1 MITNQKAIFHKQTEM
16 KLLTIFI
23 LSFIAFALSGTP
35 IQCASSMNALEV
47 PDLEVDLLSSNCPVE
62 STCEFT
68 CTNPKCGGKKVYF
81 DLKSLP
87 QNQWNTAVVQNA
99 WKASCSAVSLST
111 WTENVVKQEFDKLP
125 YSQKK
130 HVDFYTSPQIKAL
143 QSYFSNFVKQYVEI
157 CKGGESL
164 KVNKLNAVT
173 KEFTDKYGIIYSG
186 DTDYI
191 RILAVDAYAQFL
203 RNYVDKKFEFCS
215 CQAFYNQL
223 GDSAF
228 KTQMQ
233 QKGEAACADK
243 CGYANPPPAPQT
255 KTTPTPA
262 PQQTCKYTYSY
273 ATRRYENVCTPTPAP
288 QKLTVVN
295 PTPQRV
301 STPAPQQTCRYTYSY
316 ATRRYE
322 NVCTTTPAPQKL
334 TVVNP
339 TPQRVSTPA
348 PQQTCKYT
356 YSYATRRY
364 ENVCTTTPAPQK
376 LTVVNPAPRRTCGY
390 TYSYYTRR
398 YVYSCRN
405 TLESEDLE
413 KKVNSL
419 EEETRALEEEIE
431 KSSE

>member
-1 MITNQKAIFHKQTEM
+1 M
-16 KLLTIFI
+16 KLLSIFI

-47 PDLEVDLLSSNCPVE
+47 PDLEADLLSSNCPVE

-111 WTENVVKQEFDKLP
+111 WTKNVVKQEFDKLP
-125 YSQKK
+125 SSQKQ

-164 KVNKLNAVT
+164 KGSKLNAVT

-191 RILAVDAYAQFL
+191 RILAVDAYTQFL
-203 RNYVDKKFEFCS
+203 KNYINNKFEFCS
-215 CQAFYNQL
+215 CQSFYNKL
-223 GDSAF
+223 GDSTF

-243 CGYANPPPAPQT
+243 CGYANPTPAPQT
-255 KTTPTPA
+255 KTTPTSA

-273 ATRRYENVCTPTPAP
+273 ATRRYENVCTTTPAPQKLTVVHPAP

-334 TVVNP
+334 TVVH
-339 TPQRVSTPA
+339 
-348 PQQTCKYT
+348 
-356 YSYATRRY
+356 
-364 ENVCTTTPAPQK
+364 PAPQK

-398 YVYSCRN
+398 YEYSCRN

-431 KSSE
+431 NSTE